1 MTPRSAMILVTA
13 LTLGRVPLVFLFA
26 VCTVTRAFHPAAA
39 WLDVMAFSALVLAA
53 LTDMFDGYFA
63 RRLKVTSRFGAHAD
77 PLTDKIFYLTVL
89 PVLLF
94 LIARH
99 EGWNTHAVVML
110 IFTVLF
116 LLRDQWVTFLR
127 SVGSEYGADVRA
139 NWSGKLRTAISFP
152 IACAIDLYAAFT
164 PAFLPLPLIYALEIA
179 GIAVNLVSMVIYTRQ
194 YLPYLRRAM

>member
-1 MTPRSAMILVTA
+1 MTHRNAVLLVTA
-13 LTLGRVPLVFLFA
+13 LTLGRAPLVFLFA
-26 VCTVTRAFHPAAA
+26 IGAVIHAFHPEAL
-39 WLDVMAFSALVLAA
+39 WLASLAFAALVLAA
-53 LTDMFDGYFA
+53 LTDLVDGWLA
-63 RRLKVTSRFGAHAD
+63 RLLQATSRFGAHAD

-99 EGWNTHAVVML
+99 GGWDAHAVML
-110 IFTVLF
+110 LAFTVLF

-152 IACAIDLYAAFT
+152 TACAIDCYLIYQPFW
-164 PAFLPLPLIYALEIA
+164 LPLPLIYTLEIA
-179 GIAVNLVSMVIYTRQ
+179 GIVINLLSIVIYTRQ
-194 YLPYLRRAM
+194 YLPYLRRAL